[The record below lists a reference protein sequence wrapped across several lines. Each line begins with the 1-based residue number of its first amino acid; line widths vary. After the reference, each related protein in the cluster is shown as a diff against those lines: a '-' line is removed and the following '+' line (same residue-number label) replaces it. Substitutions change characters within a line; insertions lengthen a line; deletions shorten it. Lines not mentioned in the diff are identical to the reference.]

1 VNRPTPN
8 PSERIR
14 HSERETRNNYGN
26 GTPGLSPKTA
36 RNLAFFSAAGI
47 GGENLYWT
55 LLERAKGFE
64 PSTPTL
70 ERLCSSAAASNQRE
84 AFPDGT

>member
-14 HSERETRNNYGN
+14 HSERETCNNYGN
-26 GTPGLSPKTA
+26 GTPGLSPKTTQP
-36 RNLAFFSAAGI
+36 LASFSVAGI
-47 GGENLYWT
+47 DGENLYWT

-70 ERLCSSAAASNQRE
+70 AKLGPQA
-84 AFPDGT
+84 